1 MTITQDSA
9 TFSNDFLVISSTF
22 SNDFSV
28 ISATFSNDFSV
39 ISATFHRKDT
49 FIIPNFQTQT
59 HVFSGCFSGG
69 DIWEIKNFKDLKK
82 S

>member
-1 MTITQDSA
+1 MIITQGNT
-9 TFSNDFLVISSTF
+9 TFSSDFLVISATF
-22 SNDFSV
+22 SSDFSV
-28 ISATFSNDFSV
+28 ISATFSSDFLV

-59 HVFSGCFSGG
+59 HVFSGG

>member
-1 MTITQDSA
+1 MIIIQDSATFSNDFSAISA
-9 TFSNDFLVISSTF
+9 TFSNDFLVIS
-22 SNDFSV
+22 
-28 ISATFSNDFSV
+28 ATFSSDFSV

-59 HVFSGCFSGG
+59 HVFSGE
-69 DIWEIKNFKDLKK
+69 DIWEIKNFKDLKE

>member
-1 MTITQDSA
+1 MIIIQD
-9 TFSNDFLVISSTF
+9 
-22 SNDFSV
+22 
-28 ISATFSNDFSV
+28 SATFSNDFSV

-59 HVFSGCFSGG
+59 HVFSGG

>member
-1 MTITQDSA
+1 MIIIQDSA
-9 TFSNDFLVISSTF
+9 TFSS
-22 SNDFSV
+22 DFSV
-28 ISATFSNDFSV
+28 ISATFLNDFLVISATFSSDFSV

-59 HVFSGCFSGG
+59 HVFSGE

>member
-1 MTITQDSA
+1 MIITQDSA
-9 TFSNDFLVISSTF
+9 TFSNDFSVISTTF
-22 SNDFSV
+22 LSDFSV

-49 FIIPNFQTQT
+49 SIIPNFQTQT
-59 HVFSGCFSGG
+59 HVFSGG
-69 DIWEIKNFKDLKK
+69 DIWEIKNFKDLKE

>member
-1 MTITQDSA
+1 MIITQGNT
-9 TFSNDFLVISSTF
+9 TFSSDFL
-22 SNDFSV
+22 V

-59 HVFSGCFSGG
+59 HVFSGE

>member
-1 MTITQDSA
+1 MIIIQDSA
-9 TFSNDFLVISSTF
+9 TFSS
-22 SNDFSV
+22 DFSV
-28 ISATFSNDFSV
+28 TSATFSNDFSV

-49 FIIPNFQTQT
+49 SIIPNFQTQT
-59 HVFSGCFSGG
+59 HVFSGG

>member
-1 MTITQDSA
+1 MIITQGN
-9 TFSNDFLVISSTF
+9 TTF
-22 SNDFSV
+22 SNDFSA

-59 HVFSGCFSGG
+59 HVFCSS
-69 DIWEIKNFKDLKK
+69 LKK
-82 S
+82 

>member
-1 MTITQDSA
+1 MIIIQDSA
-9 TFSNDFLVISSTF
+9 TF

-28 ISATFSNDFSV
+28 ISATFPNDFSAISTTFSSDFSA

-59 HVFSGCFSGG
+59 HVFSGCFFRMGHSG
-69 DIWEIKNFKDLKK
+69 D
-82 S
+82 